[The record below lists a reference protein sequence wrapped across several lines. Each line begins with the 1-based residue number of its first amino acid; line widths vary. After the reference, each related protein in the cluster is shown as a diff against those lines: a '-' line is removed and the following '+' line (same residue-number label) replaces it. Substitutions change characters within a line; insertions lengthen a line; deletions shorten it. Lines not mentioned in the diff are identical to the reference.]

1 MTAAGSRHQA
11 TVSAKVCSSGVG
23 VSAKV
28 AVAALLSRTYGR
40 VNW

>member
-1 MTAAGSRHQA
+1 
-11 TVSAKVCSSGVG
+11 VSANVCSSGVG
-23 VSAKV
+23 VSPNV